1 MKLHE
6 LKPLPKSRKKMK
18 RVGRGEASG
27 HGKTSTKGNKGQR
40 ARSSLDIRLGF
51 EGGQMPMT
59 RRIPKRGFTNIFKK
73 EYEVIN
79 LNRLNNVAGETVIDS
94 DFLIN
99 NGFIKN
105 KNKPVKILGQGT
117 LSRALTFKVDKYSK
131 SAKEMIE
138 KAGGKII

>member
-1 MKLHE
+1 MQLHE
-6 LKPLPKSRKKMK
+6 LKPLPNSRKKMK

-51 EGGQMPMT
+51 EGGQMPIT

-79 LNRLNNVAGETVIDS
+79 LNRLNNITDQTVIDA

-105 KNKPVKILGQGT
+105 KNKPIKILGQGT

-131 SAKEMIE
+131 SAKALIE
-138 KAGGKII
+138 KAGGKIV